1 MVVRISC
8 ANKETLRFI
17 THTMTDAKT
26 MDVHEALD
34 EVRAQKERLEEE
46 IRTKTDLYN
55 NLRKAQNELV
65 TKFQEAKL
73 QSEKQALELS
83 AKSEEL
89 STLNQLHQDLKS
101 SFQDKE
107 LSLRHLNSAIEK
119 LRHDYGEKLQKLEG
133 ENKELVLA
141 LDEATT
147 TSQSL
152 KSQVNA
158 SNMEI
163 EDLKRILLLKDK
175 KLLETANKAQTTK
188 DLTQRDEVI
197 CRLEEKHRD
206 VQDQLKW
213 KNEQFQHLEEAHE
226 RLQDSFRSS
235 KAEWER
241 EKSLMLEEICSLQ
254 TSLNSQTR
262 ISENLQTQL
271 RICNQALAHEE
282 STRKLLEAEVSEYK
296 SRFENIFSECHEAK
310 AAIEKLSHKR
320 DEEVAELRDTL
331 ATKDSQSKEMGYK
344 MAHLEQDNHDLS
356 ASLKEFQESQIINC
370 GTNGTLKKLQKKYQ
384 GLEQLHKKCTE
395 NLKEKEVEWKSQIEK
410 VRKEMDEYL
419 SKLKVQSEQVK
430 QLQEELE
437 SCHFLSEIQ
446 NEEISSVVLV
456 LKSKF
461 FVAYSELLTEVS
473 KLELCNKEREEMILH
488 LTEQLEIKN
497 NTLCEV
503 NVNLAKKCYEVAS
516 LMERVESIEDM
527 KQHQLLMEEEL
538 QRHKKML
545 AESSQILENSRK
557 QDDKDGSDAL
567 SQKLVELEKMKL
579 LAESQN
585 MQLETSLE
593 ACKTENQSLVCRA
606 NEQNEKIVDLQQQLV
621 LLETLVTERTETIDA
636 QKQDKEKYFKIIEDK
651 ESSIENLL
659 IVSKQEKKSL
669 LQVIEER
676 NQRIEELG
684 EEAKALEKE
693 ITNALMRSEE
703 KQIEIDVIYQ
713 TLHKLEI
720 EASDLYQKLE
730 VQNASMLQSSK
741 HTEELEALLQIKNLE
756 TEKLKGEFG
765 KLEVQNRGLHEDIRK
780 VSSDREHL
788 MMEMETTSNRIGEF
802 CKDDGLM
809 KMVEN
814 MLQKSGVPFSPL
826 QKGKDEMVDTR
837 LPLVD
842 LNK

>member
-1 MVVRISC
+1 
-8 ANKETLRFI
+8 
-17 THTMTDAKT
+17 MTDAKT
-26 MDVHEALD
+26 MDIHEALD
-34 EVRAQKERLEEE
+34 EIRVQKERLEEE

-83 AKSEEL
+83 ARSEEL

-107 LSLRHLNSAIEK
+107 SSLRRLNSAIEK
-119 LRHDYGEKLQKLEG
+119 LHHEYGEKLHKLEG

-141 LDEATT
+141 LDEATS

-152 KSQVNA
+152 KSQVNS

-163 EDLKRILLLKDK
+163 EDLKKILLLKDK
-175 KLLETANKAQTTK
+175 KLLETADRTQTTK

-197 CRLEEKHRD
+197 CELEEKHRD

-226 RLQDSFRSS
+226 RLQENFRSS

-254 TSLNSQTR
+254 TSLDSQTR

-282 STRKLLEAEVSEYK
+282 STRKLLEVEVSEYK
-296 SRFENIFSECHEAK
+296 SRFETIFSECHEAK

-344 MAHLEQDNHDLS
+344 MAHLEQENHDLT
-356 ASLKEFQESQIINC
+356 ASLRDFQKSQITNC
-370 GTNGTLKKLQKKYQ
+370 GTNGMLKKLQKKYQ

-395 NLKEKEVEWKSQIEK
+395 NLKDKEVEWKSQIEK
-410 VRKEMDEYL
+410 VRREMDEYL
-419 SKLKVQSEQVK
+419 SKLKVPSEQVK

-437 SCHFLSEIQ
+437 SCHYLSEVQ
-446 NEEISSVVLV
+446 NEEISS
-456 LKSKF
+456 K
-461 FVAYSELLTEVS
+461 
-473 KLELCNKEREEMILH
+473 I
-488 LTEQLEIKN
+488 
-497 NTLCEV
+497 
-503 NVNLAKKCYEVAS
+503 
-516 LMERVESIEDM
+516 
-527 KQHQLLMEEEL
+527 
-538 QRHKKML
+538 
-545 AESSQILENSRK
+545 
-557 QDDKDGSDAL
+557 
-567 SQKLVELEKMKL
+567 VELEKIKL
-579 LAESQN
+579 LAESRN
-585 MQLETSLE
+585 MQLETTLE
-593 ACKTENQSLVCRA
+593 ACETENQSLVCRA

-621 LLETLVTERTETIDA
+621 LLETLVTERTETIEA
-636 QKQDKEKYFKIIEDK
+636 QKQDKNKYFKMIEDK

-659 IVSKQEKKSL
+659 IVSEQEKKSL

-676 NQRIEELG
+676 NQKMEELG

-693 ITNALMRSEE
+693 MTNALMSSEE
-703 KQIEIDVIYQ
+703 KQIQIDVIYQ
-713 TLHKLEI
+713 ALHKLEI

-730 VQNASMLQSSK
+730 LQNESLLQSSK
-741 HTEELEALLQIKNLE
+741 HTEELEALLQIKKLE
-756 TEKLKGEFG
+756 TESLKGEFEEE
-765 KLEVQNRGLHEDIRK
+765 KTRLESVVKNLEVQNRGLHEDIRK
-780 VSSDREHL
+780 MSSDREHL
-788 MMEMETTSNRIGEF
+788 LFEMETTSNQIGEF
-802 CKDDGLM
+802 SKDDGLT
-809 KMVEN
+809 KMLEN
-814 MLQKSGVPFSPL
+814 MLQKSSIPCSPL